1 MFWLLSWVFILL
13 KSASVSIESI
23 AKETR
28 KEQNMGRTRKNIVIT
43 DADSP
48 DTSRSR
54 PVLTPESREN
64 YLISLAYDLVE
75 RRLKEGTAT
84 SQETTHFLKLGSTK
98 ERLEKEILEKQKEL
112 ITAKTENLQSQ
123 RHMDEMYMQALNA
136 IRSYNGQEDPEEED
150 YD

>member
-1 MFWLLSWVFILL
+1 
-13 KSASVSIESI
+13 
-23 AKETR
+23 
-28 KEQNMGRTRKNIVIT
+28 MGRTRKNIVISE
-43 DADSP
+43 ADSP
-48 DTSRSR
+48 DTSKSR

-112 ITAKTENLQSQ
+112 ITAKTETLQSQ
-123 RHMDEMYMQALNA
+123 KQMDEMYVQALNA
-136 IRSYNGQEDPEEED
+136 IRSYNGHRDEED
-150 YD
+150 DYDD